1 MQTRIGLKWK
11 YGWRSIPVY
20 AKNAQNYGFL
30 VDIYSLAC
38 KENGPEMTG
47 KFFNQAVIYTPEK
60 EDFAGLF
67 KKIVQGA
74 NEAAN
79 GVALKNY

>member
-1 MQTRIGLKWK
+1 
-11 YGWRSIPVY
+11 
-20 AKNAQNYGFL
+20 